1 MERVHL
7 GVTAASQVAH
17 ARATPGQAVG
27 RPRARKRL
35 NAVPFLQA
43 LPLGLLLGL
52 FLLLPLAALVVVSF
66 FDYDSVH
73 LIPAFILDNYRDALL
88 SAVTWRTYLNTAK
101 YAALTWAATLA
112 VGFPVAYFLAFQV
125 RSRTMQMVLFLVCTV
140 PFLTSNIIRM
150 ISWIPFLGRNGLLN
164 GLLLR
169 VGVIRSP
176 LEFLLYSDFSVV
188 LAFVHLYA
196 LFMVTPIFNAMVRM
210 DRRLIEAAVDA
221 GARPWQVI
229 RDVVL
234 PLSKPGIAI
243 GSIFVVTLV
252 MGDFVTVQVMGG
264 GQRASV
270 GLMIYNE
277 ISLLQYPAA
286 CANAVVLLLVV
297 LLMVGAILRAVD
309 IRGEL

>member
-1 MERVHL
+1 MDGRTKSGHDGGGL
-7 GVTAASQVAH
+7 GRS
-17 ARATPGQAVG
+17 AT
-27 RPRARKRL
+27 
-35 NAVPFLQA
+35 PFLQA

-52 FLLLPLAALVVVSF
+52 FLLLPLVALVVVSF

-73 LIPAFILDNYRDALL
+73 VIPAFILGNYRDALL

-169 VGVIRSP
+169 LGLIRSP
-176 LEFLLYSDFSVV
+176 LEFLLYSDFSIV

-221 GARPWQVI
+221 GAKPWQVV

-297 LLMVGAILRAVD
+297 LLMVGAILRTVD